1 LRDAKGEKK
10 MDASQAAFIN
20 HVDNWKHCRMYLDGG
35 AVNFDQQQHLVRKKE
50 AAIPKNDAGL
60 VASRSACLA
69 RLWRLL
75 LPFAEDGTAFCCS
88 SMRKIVAP
96 WLPYLATLLNSSLLS
111 FHRGQ
116 SPRCML

>member
-1 LRDAKGEKK
+1 

-60 VASRSACLA
+60 FALRSACLA
-69 RLWRLL
+69 WLWRWL
-75 LPFAEDGTAFCCS
+75 LPFAEEKVASCCR

-111 FHRGQ
+111 FQHGQ
-116 SPRCML
+116 SPRYML